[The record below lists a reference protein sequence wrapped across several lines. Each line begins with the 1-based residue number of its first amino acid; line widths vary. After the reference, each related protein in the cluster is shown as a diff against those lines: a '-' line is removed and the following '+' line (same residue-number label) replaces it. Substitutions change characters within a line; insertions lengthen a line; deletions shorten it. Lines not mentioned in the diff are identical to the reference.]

1 MCDVEVASWKRFWK
15 SEDGGPRCCQDCGTG
30 KRGGEKILAVLG
42 GRMSFT
48 ATYRELKGLIGR
60 VHPPLL
66 AHLHP
71 PSPICPGSPVQF
83 VNSISSTFQSM
94 APPPSFSL
102 AISCQLFSWEQS
114 SQHDNNIDGRAK
126 MSFEVQESSDITSLP
141 THCSI

>member
-1 MCDVEVASWKRFWK
+1 MLCDVEVASWKRFWK

-42 GRMSFT
+42 GRTSFT

-71 PSPICPGSPVQF
+71 PSPHLPGQSCPVCQQHLFNFPIHGS
-83 VNSISSTFQSM
+83 T
-94 APPPSFSL
+94 
-102 AISCQLFSWEQS
+102 
-114 SQHDNNIDGRAK
+114 
-126 MSFEVQESSDITSLP
+126 T
-141 THCSI
+141 